1 MSIEKSMREKST
13 LASKESQK
21 NLRHMPATKHMC
33 SVLTMILFVF
43 SFSGLLT
50 SCGTLSNGRLGQH
63 NDIHS
68 SDSRRFVGTVRD
80 AFLDYRTLIP
90 AAAALVFAVDNLDER
105 VSDWATK
112 ENPIFGSEECSR
124 DVSDALRATLL
135 IEALSTAMVDP
146 KAGGSEKKE
155 HSRSKVVGV
164 ELLAMGVTGGLTVAI
179 KDAVERTRPDDSN
192 EESFPSGHASGA
204 FSYAY
209 LANRNLDRTRLPTPL
224 KLSLQTMN
232 ICLAAGASWARVEGN
247 KHFSSDVLAGA
258 ALGHFVT
265 SAIFNTFIEMPD
277 RKRYSFMIFPYK
289 GGAVAQL
296 SFAF

>member
-1 MSIEKSMREKST
+1 MRERST
-13 LASKESQK
+13 ITSKESQK
-21 NLRHMPATKHMC
+21 NLRHMPATKHMY
-33 SVLTMILFVF
+33 SVFMMLFFVV

-50 SCGTLSNGRLGQH
+50 SCGTLSNGRLGQN

-68 SDSRRFVGTVRD
+68 SDSRRFVGSVRD

-90 AAAALVFAVDNLDER
+90 AAAALVFAVDDLDER

-135 IEALSTAMVDP
+135 IEALSTAMVAP
-146 KAGGSEKKE
+146 QAGGYEKKE

-179 KDAVERTRPDDSN
+179 KNSVERNRPDDSN
-192 EESFPSGHASGA
+192 EESFPSGHASGV
-204 FSYAY
+204 FSYAF
-209 LANRNLDRTRLPTPL
+209 LANRNLERTRLSTPL

-232 ICLAAGASWARVEGN
+232 VCLAAGVSWARVEGD
-247 KHFSSDVLAGA
+247 KHFPSDVLAGA

-277 RKRYSFMIFPYK
+277 QKNYSFMIFPCK